1 MGRFS
6 NLETG
11 KKTPAGKAEAK
22 RKGTDSPESRIGA
35 TLPSSE
41 EPTYDAPYYMSRGDR
56 AFFVGDQKDALRWY
70 SKAMQTDSAFLD
82 AWIEHIR
89 VLTLTR
95 QLAEAKVWINRAL
108 SVFPEAPGLLALRSV
123 NMAQSG
129 QMKQAM
135 SSSDM
140 LLSKRDEDWNAW
152 LARGHILLMNGNKNA
167 PFCFDQAE
175 KAGPTEDWRV
185 PFVIGFTLEL
195 ERQWARAIA
204 RYDTALER
212 RPTLPYAWY
221 RIGRCQ
227 ATLGHR
233 DAARKAF
240 GQAEELCGED
250 ENLRRKILSAD
261 TGSVFSRLRG
271 IFGRGRRG

>member
-11 KKTPAGKAEAK
+11 KKIPAAKAGAV
-22 RKGTDSPESRIGA
+22 GDGAHSPESRIGA
-35 TLPSSE
+35 ALPPSE

-70 SKAMQTDSAFLD
+70 SKAMQTDNTFLD

-95 QLAEAKVWINRAL
+95 QLAEARVWINRAL

-135 SSSDM
+135 SSSDL

-175 KAGPTEDWRV
+175 KAGPSDDWRV

-195 ERQWARAIA
+195 ERQWARAIV
-204 RYDTALER
+204 RYEAALER
-212 RPTLPYAWY
+212 RPTLSYAWY
-221 RIGRCQ
+221 RIGRCH

-233 DAARKAF
+233 DAARKAL
-240 GQAEELCGED
+240 GRAEELCGDD
-250 ENLRRKILSAD
+250 ENLRRKIMSAG
-261 TGSVFSRLRG
+261 TGS
-271 IFGRGRRG
+271 IFGRLRVLFGKFKRG